1 MSSRKKVHMN
11 IVLYGKS
18 EKGERK
24 YGKFILKINK
34 AAKKRQQMIPPI
46 HTAAPTHQNR
56 SQYKEINS
64 TNSIITT
71 FDHQRS

>member
-1 MSSRKKVHMN
+1 MN
-11 IVLYGKS
+11 IVLYGES

-24 YGKFILKINK
+24 YGKYIVKINK

-46 HTAAPTHQNR
+46 HTAAPTHQKH
-56 SQYKEINS
+56 SQYKEIAS
-64 TNSIITT
+64 TNLIITT